1 MVGHVGRVVV
11 AALVPLA
18 FAAAPARG
26 QDAGLRG
33 VDVYEA
39 VCAGCHAEGEK
50 GAPRI
55 GDRAAWS
62 KRAVRGL
69 AGLTH
74 SALDGIRSM
83 PSHGGD
89 TSLSDL
95 ELRRAIV
102 YMVNASGGNW
112 VEPAREQPAAE
123 RSVAQI
129 VQSYC
134 ALCHAAG
141 YGGAPRIGDRA
152 AWLPRT
158 ALGIDPLVRK
168 VVRGHDKMPP
178 RGGQANLTDAE
189 LRGAVIYMISSAGAR
204 GAADDPSVR
213 SSSGSPAGAPSRA
226 PGR

>member
-1 MVGHVGRVVV
+1 VGGPAGSFIV
-11 AALVPLA
+11 ALLVPIALA
-18 FAAAPARG
+18 TAPAFG
-26 QDAGLRG
+26 QDAELRG
-33 VDVYEA
+33 ADVFEA
-39 VCAGCHAEGEK
+39 VCAGCHAAGEK

-62 KRAVRGL
+62 QRAGRGL
-69 AGLTH
+69 AGLTQ
-74 SALDGIRSM
+74 SALDGIRNM
-83 PSHGGD
+83 PPHGGD

-102 YMVNASGGNW
+102 YMINKSGGDW
-112 VEPAREQPAAE
+112 IEPAAPEQPAAG

-134 ALCHAAG
+134 ALCHATG

-189 LRGAVIYMISSAGAR
+189 LRDAVIYMISSASAR
-204 GAADDPSVR
+204 GAAD
-213 SSSGSPAGAPSRA
+213 SR
-226 PGR
+226 P

>member
-1 MVGHVGRVVV
+1 
-11 AALVPLA
+11 L
-18 FAAAPARG
+18 AAAPARG
-26 QDAGLRG
+26 QDVELRG
-33 VDVYEA
+33 ADVYEA
-39 VCAGCHAEGEK
+39 VCAGCHSEGEK

-62 KRAVRGL
+62 KRAARGL
-69 AGLTH
+69 ASLTQ
-74 SALDGIRSM
+74 SALDGIRNM
-83 PSHGGD
+83 PPHGGD

-102 YMVNASGGNW
+102 YMVNKSGGNW
-112 VEPAREQPAAE
+112 TEPTGPEQPAAG
-123 RSVAQI
+123 RSVAQV

-168 VVRGHDKMPP
+168 VARGHDRMPP

-189 LRGAVIYMISSAGAR
+189 LRDAVIYMISSASAR
-204 GAADDPSVR
+204 GAR
-213 SSSGSPAGAPSRA
+213 
-226 PGR
+226 